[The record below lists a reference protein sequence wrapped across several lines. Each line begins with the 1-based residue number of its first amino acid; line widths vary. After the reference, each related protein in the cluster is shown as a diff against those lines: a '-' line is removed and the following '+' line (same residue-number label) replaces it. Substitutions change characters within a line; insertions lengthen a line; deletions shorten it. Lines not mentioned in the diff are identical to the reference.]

1 MKLFFSF
8 FLFLF
13 FLCLSFNLNA
23 SFAYAEKTY
32 FAHITNSTTQ
42 IYSSPDTT
50 SPIFTLPESY
60 FVELLSPAN
69 DNFYY
74 AKYLDVYGYVQKNQV
89 KPISSI
95 PQTPYPESVSF
106 RVFVPSG
113 ANLRSTPYNLGAT
126 NLIYSIPFL
135 ETNFVYYGTINGEE
149 SISKK
154 GTIWYYCKYLLNNL
168 SYFGYVYS
176 PLCDCLT
183 PIPKNQEIVEYLSG
197 KLEFNQTNQTITQN
211 QFEGL
216 SNTAQTIII
225 VAISLPCL
233 LFIYLLFKPTRMV
246 ESAKENTSKT
256 THRTHSTRPK
266 RKISKLKNSDYFELD
281 DDF

>member
-1 MKLFFSF
+1 M
-8 FLFLF
+8 
-13 FLCLSFNLNA
+13 
-23 SFAYAEKTY
+23 
-32 FAHITNSTTQ
+32 
-42 IYSSPDTT
+42 
-50 SPIFTLPESY
+50 
-60 FVELLSPAN
+60 
-69 DNFYY
+69 
-74 AKYLDVYGYVQKNQV
+74 
-89 KPISSI
+89 
-95 PQTPYPESVSF
+95 
-106 RVFVPSG
+106 
-113 ANLRSTPYNLGAT
+113 
-126 NLIYSIPFL
+126 
-135 ETNFVYYGTINGEE
+135 
-149 SISKK
+149 
-154 GTIWYYCKYLLNNL
+154 
-168 SYFGYVYS
+168 YS